1 MSPADLSRSRAAAVV
16 SRRTRLAR
24 LPASGLAS
32 MAMTLS
38 PLQVA
43 SVWPSISVVVV
54 LPTPPFRLT
63 KATRRCPVVAGVRT
77 RAITWRWL
85 RSDAEGP
92 RFNRPPLIR
101 YSTRRG
107 PFCGGDDLGGEGSGP
122 DFGAAAAHTPLGSSS
137 GVVAGSAVIR
147 HPTGW
152 APRRSRLRLA
162 GYGLD
167 RVLRSQRQSGW
178 RPSSR

>member
-1 MSPADLSRSRAAAVV
+1 MSAADLRRSRAAAVV

-32 MAMTLS
+32 IAMTLS
-38 PLQVA
+38 PRPMA
-43 SVWPSISVVVV
+43 SVCPSMSVVVV

-63 KATRRCPVVAGVRT
+63 KATRRWPVVAGVRT
-77 RAITWRWL
+77 LAMTWRWL

-122 DFGAAAAHTPLGSSS
+122 DFGAAAAHASVRFSS

-147 HPTGW
+147 HPTCW

-162 GYGLD
+162 GYGLG
-167 RVLRSQRQSGW
+167 RG
-178 RPSSR
+178 